1 MNETNKLI
9 NEKNTSS
16 NIKNKFQKKNIN
28 INNEKYIIMDFPIE
42 KIIVYRVKLGF
53 FFMILIHLIFGVIDY
68 YVFEYD
74 NKNMCMEKDP
84 IWMFDERLDVER
96 EIICRSRNSTHACYK
111 NTFGNYQSDKGV
123 ICKMKNVTL
132 DPSKWHNSSYYQG
145 PIDYQSKGFPLI
157 SKGFFNMMC
166 SQIDYK
172 INDVNYIYDFYFNS
186 WNYTLNNTLNLARE
200 PKYEE
205 LAPEKTVFFITRNP
219 DTTNWFTGVT
229 GFLNAYALMKSFY
242 INPED
247 IQIVFIESEEIKD
260 DPFYDLYKELISRG
274 ADPVHISNLTKKYH
288 IRNGIHIPL
297 NWDSPCFIFTTEIP
311 ICRKTTKTYDLLNK
325 DIKEYLELKKFFDS
339 IGYNKTIFYY
349 PKTII
354 NPTSKIYKKYVTI
367 QWRKVWPKGR
377 TGQQRIMG
385 NGPELAEALAEKMPK
400 DVLLRLVDTSQ
411 LPIKE
416 QIKIMKK
423 TDFFIGEH
431 GDGLFLS
438 IFLPSKAIVQEI
450 SHKENNINVLQLM
463 SSLSGHVTYSDIIKA
478 RIEMIDGNEVLFF
491 DTKNFVKVILTHMK
505 KNDFIKLN

>member
-1 MNETNKLI
+1 
-9 NEKNTSS
+9 
-16 NIKNKFQKKNIN
+16 
-28 INNEKYIIMDFPIE
+28 
-42 KIIVYRVKLGF
+42 
-53 FFMILIHLIFGVIDY
+53 
-68 YVFEYD
+68 
-74 NKNMCMEKDP
+74 
-84 IWMFDERLDVER
+84 
-96 EIICRSRNSTHACYK
+96 
-111 NTFGNYQSDKGV
+111 
-123 ICKMKNVTL
+123 
-132 DPSKWHNSSYYQG
+132 
-145 PIDYQSKGFPLI
+145 
-157 SKGFFNMMC
+157 
-166 SQIDYK
+166 
-172 INDVNYIYDFYFNS
+172 
-186 WNYTLNNTLNLARE
+186 
-200 PKYEE
+200 
-205 LAPEKTVFFITRNP
+205 
-219 DTTNWFTGVT
+219 
-229 GFLNAYALMKSFY
+229 MKSFY